1 MIQNPNFKITA
12 DLLYLDAYFFLERL
26 GIKDKIDAKIIALT
40 NLQFYIDHD
49 TENKEY
55 HEKVRRRIAA
65 F

>member
-1 MIQNPNFKITA
+1 MKVPHFKIQA

-40 NLQFYIDHD
+40 NIQFYIDHD
-49 TENKEY
+49 TENKKY
-55 HEKVRRRIAA
+55 HEKVKRRIAP

>member
-26 GIKDKIDAKIIALT
+26 GIRDKIDAKIIALT

-55 HEKVRRRIAA
+55 HEKVRRRLAA

>member
-1 MIQNPNFKITA
+1 MIQNPNFKVTA